1 MLEERIGTHC
11 GALEGGIAVLVK
23 ISPRHAV
30 TVDDDYKALLDEAPR
45 QDFVVRTLAKR
56 MVGNL
61 PLMTAEV
68 VIAGAATRER
78 HPLAETYPLHFRKTY
93 YPGRLRGDPRLEFES
108 HTRASA
114 LVGVPPPIGYFG
126 STFRSCLLPG
136 RPFDTLS
143 AFGSEPEESN
153 IKHASALSMATA
165 AGLWRLAEELLEVLL
180 TLQRGGMTHGDAEL
194 HNFIVCPSPLEV
206 LPVDLDMAVV
216 QDAVSSELWSERC
229 ERDLIPILRLAVF
242 LQCQL
247 GAQQSQLADL
257 ALARMHS
264 LFTRSEP
271 FARAIAE
278 RAGFTRAI

>member
-1 MLEERIGTHC
+1 M
-11 GALEGGIAVLVK
+11 LVK

-30 TVDDDYKALLDEAPR
+30 TVDDDYKTLITRAPR

-56 MVGNL
+56 MVGDL

-68 VIAGAATRER
+68 VIAGADTRAR

-93 YPGRLRGDPRLEFES
+93 YPGRLRGDPRVEFES

-136 RPFDTLS
+136 RPFDQLS

-153 IKHASALSMATA
+153 IKHAAALSLATA
-165 AGLWRLAEELLEVLL
+165 AGLWRLAEELLDVLL

-206 LPVDLDMAVV
+206 LPVDLDMAVMRDQV
-216 QDAVSSELWSERC
+216 EEGVWDERC
-229 ERDLIPILRLAVF
+229 ARDLEPILRVAVF

-247 GAQQSQLADL
+247 GAQQCALAEL
-257 ALARMHS
+257 ALARLDT

-271 FARAIAE
+271 FKRAIAE
-278 RAGFTRAI
+278 RAGFTRSR